1 MNRAVGGSGN
11 RAIDT
16 GAISE
21 TMSRSSDSPIPRF
34 VRAVFEITRKDLL
47 VEARTREILYTTIFF
62 AVSCVLVFAFGFV
75 KEGRPVQDAAAGI
88 LWIAIAFSGTLAL
101 GRAFERER
109 HGETLRALLM
119 APIDR
124 PALYLG
130 KLFGILILLA
140 AVEVLVVPLV
150 ALMFQASLFSHAGLM
165 VGLLAAGTVG
175 FAAVGTLFA
184 AMLVRARSRD
194 VMLPVLLY
202 PITVPVII
210 AGVRGTAAL
219 LAPDA
224 DLPMARAWLSMLV
237 FFDVVFVTL
246 ALWTFEP
253 VMTE

>member
-1 MNRAVGGSGN
+1 MNFL
-11 RAIDT
+11 
-16 GAISE
+16 
-21 TMSRSSDSPIPRF
+21 RS
-34 VRAVFEITRKDLL
+34 VWLVTWKDLL
-47 VEARTREILYTTIFF
+47 IESRSKEIVFTTLFF

-75 KEGRPVQDAAAGI
+75 REGKAVTDAAAGI

-109 HGETLRALLM
+109 QSETLRALM
-119 APIDR
+119 IAPIDR

-130 KLFGILILLA
+130 KLLAVLILLA
-140 AVEVLVVPLV
+140 AVELIVVPLV
-150 ALMFQASLFSHAGLM
+150 GLMFQAALFDRPLIM
-165 VGLLAAGTVG
+165 LGLLVFGTVG

-194 VMLPVLLY
+194 VLLPVLLY
-202 PITVPVII
+202 PITIPVII

-219 LAPDA
+219 LQAEPDFA
-224 DLPMARAWLSMLV
+224 IAQMWLSMLV